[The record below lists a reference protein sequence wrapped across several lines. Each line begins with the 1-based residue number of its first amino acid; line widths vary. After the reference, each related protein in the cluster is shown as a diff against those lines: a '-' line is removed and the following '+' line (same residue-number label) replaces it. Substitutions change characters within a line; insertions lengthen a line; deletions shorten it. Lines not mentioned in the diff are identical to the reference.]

1 MTVEAA
7 IQEFRKDFP
16 GQVTTVSY
24 NGLKFALDCGIDVWD
39 HAETYSL
46 QAVIGDYG
54 KPAQQQRLREEIH
67 ASRWSTELMV
77 SQ

>member
-7 IQEFRKDFP
+7 IQELRKDFP

-24 NGLKFALDCGIDVWD
+24 DGLKFALECGIDVWD
-39 HAETYSL
+39 YAETLSL
-46 QAVIGDYG
+46 QTLIADIGT
-54 KPAQQQRLREEIH
+54 PAQQQRLREEII